1 MIGKVFSIVKQFK
14 PFQWGHN
21 TLCSKT
27 MLSPK
32 RNSRQLWKKPQFL
45 PRPQKSKYFRN
56 RIVFTRIVVVGVLNH
71 PGERFQKGAQS
82 VADSLV
88 SWVHSTH
95 QYFHIENMWNIVKL
109 LEKIHPRF
117 LPIKHISFTVVFVVK
132 IPDVDH
138 NGLQISK
145 VPDHKPENK
154 VFDLGKKSPP
164 LLLSPNTWPL

>member
-95 QYFHIENMWNIVKL
+95 IFPHWKHVKY
-109 LEKIHPRF
+109 R
-117 LPIKHISFTVVFVVK
+117 
-132 IPDVDH
+132 
-138 NGLQISK
+138 QIT
-145 VPDHKPENK
+145 
-154 VFDLGKKSPP
+154 GKNSSS
-164 LLLSPNTWPL
+164 LSPDKTHFFYSRFCRQDSRCRPQRSANKQSPWP